1 MSRVCKL
8 TGKRPLRGNRV
19 SKSNI
24 KTNRFQYPNLQ
35 KKKIFIPELNKSV
48 TIKLS
53 VKAMKIVD
61 KLGLLPYL
69 KKQGLTLADIS
80 WVYNMKKEIH
90 PDDYRL
96 VVFQDI
102 SCDYTFIT
110 RSTVKTSDTIKW
122 EDGKEY
128 PLYKLEISD
137 RSHPYFTG
145 KPNLVDSA
153 GRIEKFNRKYNIQAD
168 VAVESTDEKVESA
181 EEAPASEEAPDKE
194 KKD

>member
-1 MSRVCKL
+1 
-8 TGKRPLRGNRV
+8 
-19 SKSNI
+19 
-24 KTNRFQYPNLQ
+24 
-35 KKKIFIPELNKSV
+35 
-48 TIKLS
+48 
-53 VKAMKIVD
+53 
-61 KLGLLPYL
+61 
-69 KKQGLTLADIS
+69 
-80 WVYNMKKEIH
+80 MKKEIH

-145 KPNLVDSA
+145 KQNLVDSA
-153 GRIEKFNRKYNIQAD
+153 GRIEKFNRKYKISSDQAPEPAEETQ
-168 VAVESTDEKVESA
+168 VSEESPADEKVESVEEDQVSKEA
-181 EEAPASEEAPDKE
+181 PEDEKVEPVEEAQDKE

>member
-1 MSRVCKL
+1 
-8 TGKRPLRGNRV
+8 
-19 SKSNI
+19 
-24 KTNRFQYPNLQ
+24 
-35 KKKIFIPELNKSV
+35 
-48 TIKLS
+48 
-53 VKAMKIVD
+53 
-61 KLGLLPYL
+61 
-69 KKQGLTLADIS
+69 
-80 WVYNMKKEIH
+80 MKKEIH

-110 RSTVKTSDTIKW
+110 RSTVKTSDIIKW

-145 KPNLVDSA
+145 KQNLVDSA
-153 GRIEKFNRKYNIQAD
+153 GRIEKFNRKYKIPAD
-168 VAVESTDEKVESA
+168 EAAETADEKVEPEEEVQSSEESSA
-181 EEAPASEEAPDKE
+181 DGKVEPEEEASDKE

>member
-1 MSRVCKL
+1 
-8 TGKRPLRGNRV
+8 
-19 SKSNI
+19 
-24 KTNRFQYPNLQ
+24 
-35 KKKIFIPELNKSV
+35 
-48 TIKLS
+48 
-53 VKAMKIVD
+53 
-61 KLGLLPYL
+61 
-69 KKQGLTLADIS
+69 
-80 WVYNMKKEIH
+80 MKKEIH
-90 PDDYRL
+90 PDNYRL
-96 VVFQDI
+96 VVFQDV
-102 SCDYTFIT
+102 SCDYSFLT

-145 KPNLVDSA
+145 KQNLVDSA

>member
-1 MSRVCKL
+1 
-8 TGKRPLRGNRV
+8 
-19 SKSNI
+19 
-24 KTNRFQYPNLQ
+24 
-35 KKKIFIPELNKSV
+35 
-48 TIKLS
+48 
-53 VKAMKIVD
+53 
-61 KLGLLPYL
+61 
-69 KKQGLTLADIS
+69 
-80 WVYNMKKEIH
+80 MKKEIH

-122 EDGKEY
+122 EDGEEY

-145 KPNLVDSA
+145 KQNLVDSA
-153 GRIEKFNRKYNIQAD
+153 GRIEKFNRKYKIS
-168 VAVESTDEKVESA
+168 VEKAEKAPVSEEAPTDEKVEPAA
-181 EEAPASEEAPDKE
+181 ETQTLEEAPDKE